1 METSAKEKHMLGILG
16 GMGPEATSVLYKR
29 ITDRTVVSCDQ
40 EHIDILIYSHAGLPD
55 RTGCILCGE
64 GEQLWE
70 KLSKDDQKRTEYIYV
85 AECEEITPPEDW
97 DGASDIDGCP
107 NIIDGETVY
116 KIIDSR
122 IIKSAFIDAYQIL
135 PDSEKRR
142 FPGPE
147 SHSVDIK

>member
-1 METSAKEKHMLGILG
+1 MI
-16 GMGPEATSVLYKR
+16 Y
-29 ITDRTVVSCDQ
+29 TDRRPEPPEKARKKMRKFYLIESRSGDQ
-40 EHIDILIYSHAGLPD
+40 FETPLKAKDKQDALEIAKVM
-55 RTGCILCGE
+55 
-64 GEQLWE
+64 WE

-97 DGASDIDGCP
+97 DGASDIEECP

-116 KIIDSR
+116 KIIDTR

-142 FPGPE
+142 FPCPE

>member
-1 METSAKEKHMLGILG
+1 MRKFYLIESRRGDQFETQLKAKDKQDALEIAKVM
-16 GMGPEATSVLYKR
+16 
-29 ITDRTVVSCDQ
+29 
-40 EHIDILIYSHAGLPD
+40 
-55 RTGCILCGE
+55 
-64 GEQLWE
+64 WE

-97 DGASDIDGCP
+97 DGASDIEGCP

-116 KIIDSR
+116 KIIDTR

-142 FPGPE
+142 FPCPE